1 MKIHPAHLFVAA
13 SITVS
18 PFAYGQTIPNPSFE
32 EPAVPA
38 EEAFMTPVSP
48 GYAELIPAI
57 QWAFGM
63 PAGICRQNLAY
74 AEQLQ
79 APDGAQVA
87 FIQGDPSTDTG
98 DFPVKSIMGVD
109 VTGLEPGKRYEISWQ
124 QTGRATDLGRCAI
137 SATLTASNFPSIV
150 LFGREPVETKGA
162 WTSKGAEFLAPAD
175 TLRLNIQHAIIEPG
189 NPDPGSES
197 TLFDDFQI
205 KAVD

>member
-1 MKIHPAHLFVAA
+1 MKLEKNVLLIA
-13 SITVS
+13 SVLCT
-18 PFAYGQTIPNPSFE
+18 PLAFGQSIPNPSFE

-38 EEAFMTPVSP
+38 REGFITPVSP
-48 GYAELIPAI
+48 AYAERIPVI

-63 PAGICRQNLAY
+63 PAGICVQGLGY

-87 FIQGDPSTDTG
+87 FIQGDPSSEM
-98 DFPVKSIMGVD
+98 DFPIKSIMGVD
-109 VTGLEPGKRYEISWQ
+109 VTGLEPGKNYEISWQ
-124 QTGRATDLGRCAI
+124 QTGRATDLGTCAI
-137 SATLTASNFPSIV
+137 SATLMASNFPAIV

-162 WTSKGAEFLAPAD
+162 WTRMSAEFLAPAA

-189 NPDPGSES
+189 NADPGSES

-205 KAVD
+205 KALY